1 MQLMKSLW
9 KFNVITGYY
18 NSKIT
23 TLHIFKRPYNLGSFF
38 VYFLQKYIFIYVI
51 LKTKGEKL

>member
-18 NSKIT
+18 NFNII
-23 TLHIFKRPYNLGSFF
+23 LYILKRPYKLGSFF